1 MRKIVVTEFVSLDG
15 VIEDP
20 GGSEGTKHGGW
31 TFKFNDPAGMS
42 YKLEETL
49 THGSLLLGRVTYE
62 GFAAAWPGMT
72 DGVGFADK
80 MNSMPKYVV
89 STTLTDPSWGPVTVI
104 GDDVVNRIAA
114 LKQDDGD
121 DILVAGSRT
130 LVQTLFDHDLVDEY
144 RLMVF
149 PIVLG
154 SGKRLFGDSETAT
167 TLRLV
172 SSQAL
177 ESGTVILTYEPGR
190 GGGPVG
196 PGGSAGAGASRG
208 GAS

>member
-1 MRKIVVTEFVSLDG
+1 MRKIVVTEFISLDG
-15 VIEDP
+15 VVEDP
-20 GGSEGTKHGGW
+20 GGAEGFKHGGW
-31 TFKFNDPAGMS
+31 SFKFSDPAGMS

-49 THGSLLLGRVTYE
+49 AHGSLLLGRVTYE

-72 DGVGFADK
+72 DEVGFADK

-104 GDDVVNRIAA
+104 ADDVVNRIAA
-114 LKQDDGD
+114 LKQEDGD

-130 LVQTLFDHDLVDEY
+130 LVQTLLANDLADEY
-144 RLMVF
+144 RLMMF
-149 PIVLG
+149 PVVLG
-154 SGKRLFGDSETAT
+154 SGKRLFGDTDAAT

-177 ESGTVILTYEPGR
+177 ESGTVILTYEPARGS
-190 GGGPVG
+190 GGG
-196 PGGSAGAGASRG
+196 AAS
-208 GAS
+208 